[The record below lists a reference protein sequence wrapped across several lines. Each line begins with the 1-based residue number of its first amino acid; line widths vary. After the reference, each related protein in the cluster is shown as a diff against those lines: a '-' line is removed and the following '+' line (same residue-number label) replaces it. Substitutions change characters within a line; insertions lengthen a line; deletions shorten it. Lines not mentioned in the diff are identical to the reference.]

1 MLEYSSREV
10 LNMASSEA
18 HRKAVQKYKRTHRA
32 EINEKTKKLS
42 VDVYLPREQN
52 YLDLWQ
58 TIPNKKQFI
67 IDALDRYEEEHR
79 NE

>member
-1 MLEYSSREV
+1 
-10 LNMASSEA
+10 MANSESN
-18 HRKAVQKYKRTHRA
+18 RKAVQKYKKAHRA
-32 EINEKTKKLS
+32 EINAKTKKLS
-42 VDVYLPREQN
+42 VDIYLPREQN

-67 IDALDRYEEEHR
+67 IDALDRYEEEHK

>member
-1 MLEYSSREV
+1 MLEYISREES
-10 LNMASSEA
+10 NMATLA
-18 HRKAVQKYKRTHRA
+18 QRKANQKYKKSHRD
-32 EINEKTKKLS
+32 EINAKTRSLK

-67 IDALDRYEEEHR
+67 IDALDRYEEEHK

>member
-1 MLEYSSREV
+1 MIEYSSREEPT
-10 LNMASSEA
+10 MANSLA
-18 HRKAVQKYKRTHRA
+18 QRKSNQKYKKAHRA

-52 YLDLWQ
+52 YLDLWR

-67 IDALDRYEEEHR
+67 IDALDRYEEEHKQ
-79 NE
+79 

>member
-1 MLEYSSREV
+1 
-10 LNMASSEA
+10 MANSES
-18 HRKAVQKYKRTHRA
+18 HRKAVQKYKKLHRA

-42 VDVYLPREQN
+42 VDIYLPKEQE

-67 IDALDRYEEEHR
+67 IDALNQYREEKEQ
-79 NE
+79 